1 MHRLLLLAT
10 FTIVGA
16 VSAQDTSTDDTS
28 AGETAPASTAE
39 AIEGVSEED
48 LSSQDNH
55 TEEDE
60 DVFKPTDVVS
70 FAQSVPFPVD
80 I

>member
-1 MHRLLLLAT
+1 MVAV
-10 FTIVGA
+10 VGA
-16 VSAQDTSTDDTS
+16 VSAQDTSTDDPTVSEAPPVVS
-28 AGETAPASTAE
+28 AD
-39 AIEGVSEED
+39 AIEGLSDAD
-48 LSSQDNH
+48 LSSQEDH
-55 TEEDE
+55 VDDDE